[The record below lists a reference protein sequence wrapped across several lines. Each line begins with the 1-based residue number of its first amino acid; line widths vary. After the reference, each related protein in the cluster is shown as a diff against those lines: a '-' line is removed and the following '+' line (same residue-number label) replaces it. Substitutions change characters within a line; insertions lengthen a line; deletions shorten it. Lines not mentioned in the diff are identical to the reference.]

1 MLSIVIRDSNKF
13 YTDALHIVL
22 NQYFTD
28 RNTQIIFTDPDCTFL
43 SHADLVF
50 QEIEHETHY
59 LDALPLLGRHF
70 MGIIFPICEYEA
82 NKITPNQR
90 HTCIQ
95 ELPIIYRQ
103 DPPSTVI
110 QKVSRQLSRLHE
122 KDKYFYNKI
131 MQKQCDICDK
141 HQMTK
146 NEIEV
151 LRLINQEYG
160 LTSIANILN
169 RNVKTVHSQKKS
181 AMNKLNITSNIG
193 LYAFLRKN
201 WKLLECC

>member
-1 MLSIVIRDSNKF
+1 
-13 YTDALHIVL
+13 
-22 NQYFTD
+22 
-28 RNTQIIFTDPDCTFL
+28 
-43 SHADLVF
+43 
-50 QEIEHETHY
+50 
-59 LDALPLLGRHF
+59 
-70 MGIIFPICEYEA
+70 MGIIFPICEYEV
-82 NKITPNQR
+82 NKITPSQR
-90 HTCIQ
+90 HTCTQ

-122 KDKYFYNKI
+122 KDKYLYNKI
-131 MQKQCDICDK
+131 MRKQCDICDK

-169 RNVKTVHSQKKS
+169 KNVKTVHSQKKS

-201 WKLLECC
+201 WKLLEYC